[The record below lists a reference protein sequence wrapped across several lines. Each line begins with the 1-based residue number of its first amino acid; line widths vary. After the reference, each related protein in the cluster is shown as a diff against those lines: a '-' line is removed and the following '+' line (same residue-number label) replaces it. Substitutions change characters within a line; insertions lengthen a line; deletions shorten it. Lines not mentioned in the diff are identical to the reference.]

1 MEQTEFLRQLYK
13 ECNLSESDVFIMK
26 MGGKNIPIVTRSGIE
41 KIQAAKQIPVVFDP
55 IVITPDFV
63 VIKAIGQLDDVTV
76 ETFGEASPDN
86 TKQKYPV
93 AMAEKRA
100 LSRVVL
106 KLTGIYK
113 HGYMGEDELDTSEQI
128 DVSLLLRMLETS
140 TFDDEHRAIISIQIQ
155 NIETQDEY
163 KAWFDKLNMSQIE
176 HSERPGARMSQ
187 TDVKN
192 KLKEQGL

>member
-41 KIQAAKQIPVVFDP
+41 KIQAAKDIPVVFDP
-55 IVITPDFV
+55 IVVTPEFV
-63 VIKAIGQLDDVTV
+63 VIKAIGQLGDVTV
-76 ETFGEASPDN
+76 ETFGEASPQN

-106 KLTGIYK
+106 KLTGIYQ
-113 HGYMGEDELDTSEQI
+113 HGYLGEDELDTSEEI
-128 DVSLLLRMLETS
+128 DVSVLLRMLETS
-140 TFDDEHRAIISIQIQ
+140 TYDDDQRVDASLRIQ

-163 KAWFDKLNMSQIE
+163 KQWFDRLNINQLD
-176 HSERPGARMSQ
+176 HSEQPGRRMSQ

>member
-1 MEQTEFLRQLYK
+1 MEQIEILRQLYE
-13 ECNLSESDVFIMK
+13 ECNLSESDLFIMK
-26 MGGKNIPIVTRSGIE
+26 MGGKKITIFTRSGIE
-41 KIQAAKQIPVVFDP
+41 KIQAEKNIPVVFDP
-55 IVITPDFV
+55 IVITPEFV
-63 VIKAIGQLDDVTV
+63 VIKAIGQLGDVTV
-76 ETFGEASPDN
+76 ETFGEASPEN

-106 KLTGIYK
+106 KLAGIYK
-113 HGYMGEDELDTSEQI
+113 HNCMGEDELDTSEQI
-128 DVSLLLRMLETS
+128 DVSLLIRMLESS
-140 TFDDEHRAIISIQIQ
+140 TFDDEQRPNISIQIQ